1 MDFIIGTA
9 GHIDHGK
16 TELIKAL
23 TGIDS
28 HHHKEEKMRGIT
40 IDIGYAWLK
49 APDGNKIGIID
60 VPGHERF
67 IHNMLA
73 GVTGIDM
80 VLFTIAADDGIMP
93 QTREHFDILKLLKLS
108 RGIFA
113 ITKIDRVSASRVE
126 EIKKEITEFIK
137 GSLFE
142 NSPIMP
148 VSAITGQGIPEL
160 KEHLFKEL
168 DKIPA
173 HLDNTFFRLPVD
185 RVFSVPGFGT
195 VVTGTVVSGNIS
207 VNDKIKLLPS
217 GKSTRIR
224 GMQKHGEPVSHA
236 RSGQRLALN
245 ITDISVES
253 ISRGEVV
260 CHPFY
265 QKITNRFDAWIEI
278 LPSIPG
284 MLKSHSRIHFHAWT
298 SEDMGEIILL
308 DTETLKPGDSAFC
321 QVVLR
326 SPVHLLKGDR
336 FIFRDE
342 TASYTI
348 GGGEVLDAFAPRHK
362 MNDKKIIPNLQI
374 LRESAPLKMATLLC
388 QNNPYTGITLN
399 NLNERL
405 NLYLKPEQFES
416 ADFKILSSQEDILIF
431 TAIHWAHL
439 KDKICNELQ
448 TYHKENP
455 SSPGQEIEAF
465 RKRFPAE
472 LPFRIFRILIDELVG
487 QKLILL
493 KENILSS
500 STHVLSFS
508 PEEEK
513 IKEEIFKLYH
523 QRLTDPP
530 RPMEVPALLNRD
542 SKNVIKVFKIL
553 LQLKD
558 IIKLNDDVYLTRTD
572 LKTMILKIIE
582 YGKKN
587 PAFKISDIR
596 DLLGSSRKIVVP
608 LMEYLDRAEITLRK
622 GDIRVIKLSIK
633 PMKHSK

>member
-1 MDFIIGTA
+1 
-9 GHIDHGK
+9 
-16 TELIKAL
+16 
-23 TGIDS
+23 
-28 HHHKEEKMRGIT
+28 
-40 IDIGYAWLK
+40 
-49 APDGNKIGIID
+49 
-60 VPGHERF
+60 
-67 IHNMLA
+67 
-73 GVTGIDM
+73 
-80 VLFTIAADDGIMP
+80 
-93 QTREHFDILKLLKLS
+93 
-108 RGIFA
+108 
-113 ITKIDRVSASRVE
+113 
-126 EIKKEITEFIK
+126 
-137 GSLFE
+137 
-142 NSPIMP
+142 
-148 VSAITGQGIPEL
+148 
-160 KEHLFKEL
+160 
-168 DKIPA
+168 
-173 HLDNTFFRLPVD
+173 VD

-348 GGGEVLDAFAPRHK
+348 GGGEVLDASAPRHK

-465 RKRFPAE
+465 GKGFLQNYPS
-472 LPFRIFRILIDELVG
+472 G
-487 QKLILL
+487 
-493 KENILSS
+493 
-500 STHVLSFS
+500 FS
-508 PEEEK
+508 
-513 IKEEIFKLYH
+513 
-523 QRLTDPP
+523 
-530 RPMEVPALLNRD
+530 
-542 SKNVIKVFKIL
+542 
-553 LQLKD
+553 
-558 IIKLNDDVYLTRTD
+558 
-572 LKTMILKIIE
+572 E
-582 YGKKN
+582 Y
-587 PAFKISDIR
+587 
-596 DLLGSSRKIVVP
+596 
-608 LMEYLDRAEITLRK
+608 
-622 GDIRVIKLSIK
+622 
-633 PMKHSK
+633 